1 MKTNVVL
8 NQTDIIV
15 LAVIAVLMI
24 FGVRLIFGFFHE
36 GKKKLSP
43 SMDTYNGKGKVKLT
57 VEVSGM
63 MCNMCETHINDI
75 VRKNFSVKKVT
86 SSHTKG
92 ETVIVADHMID
103 EKKLKDSIESLGYTV
118 TEIQAANA

>member
-1 MKTNVVL
+1 MKTSVVL

-15 LAVIAVLMI
+15 LAAVGILMI
-24 FGVRLIFGFFHE
+24 LGMRLIYGFFHE
-36 GKKKLSP
+36 GKRKQIP
-43 SMDTYNGKGKVKLT
+43 SMDTYSGKGKVKLT
-57 VEVSGM
+57 VEIDGM

-75 VRKNFSVKKVT
+75 IRKNFSVKKVS

>member
-1 MKTNVVL
+1 MKTSVVL

-15 LAVIAVLMI
+15 LAAVGILMI
-24 FGVRLIFGFFHE
+24 LGMRLIYGFFHE
-36 GKKKLSP
+36 GKRKQIP
-43 SMDTYNGKGKVKLT
+43 SMDTYSGKGKVKLT
-57 VEVSGM
+57 VEIDGM

-75 VRKNFSVKKVT
+75 IRKNFRIKKVS